1 MEGGIQGWDRGLEH
15 GLTSSSFLPV
25 LAPRTTLGPGS
36 SQQQAQL
43 LGVGVQAALLTA
55 LAQSP
60 PPPLTTAWEQVQSS
74 GWGLVKNPLGPLVR
88 GWTCC

>member
-60 PPPLTTAWEQVQSS
+60 PPPYYC
-74 GWGLVKNPLGPLVR
+74 LGTSAELGVGPCEKSF
-88 GWTCC
+88 GPPG